1 MVEKFMILVLC
12 ITIALILRAM
22 LQDCA
27 DIWKG
32 GDDYD
37 DH

>member
-1 MVEKFMILVLC
+1 MLEKLMMTLLI
-12 ITIALILRAM
+12 ITIALVLRAM

-32 GDDYD
+32 EDYGDE
-37 DH
+37 

>member
-1 MVEKFMILVLC
+1 MLEKLMLTLLI

-32 GDDYD
+32 DDYD
-37 DH
+37 E

>member
-1 MVEKFMILVLC
+1 MLEKLMLILLI

-22 LQDCA
+22 LQDCS

-32 GDDYD
+32 DDYD
-37 DH
+37 NN

>member
-1 MVEKFMILVLC
+1 MVEKFMILVLG

-27 DIWKG
+27 DIWNG
-32 GDDYD
+32 GDNND

>member
-1 MVEKFMILVLC
+1 MLEKLMMTLLI
-12 ITIALILRAM
+12 ITIALILRVM

-32 GDDYD
+32 SDNDD